1 MSKEKNVKTNNFY
14 RLERLVS
21 VLVHLLTGF
30 GILAG
35 FFALIA
41 VMNSNQKEAFLWLG
55 LAFLIDSVDGTL
67 ARKFNVKKN
76 LPNIDGKMLDSI
88 IDFFNYVIIPSIMIY
103 WFRYVPDEFILLIP
117 AVLILI
123 SIYSYVNLNVLTNDN
138 YYNGFPAIWNV
149 IVLYFYIFGTT
160 QIVNLTL
167 LLFLIFLK
175 FSPLKCIHPLRVK
188 KFKILSIFFVSLW
201 FITSVL
207 LIIIKDLSVNSIY
220 EIFLMFL
227 WVVSNIYFISASVFK
242 TFRNKI
248 LSN

>member
-1 MSKEKNVKTNNFY
+1 MMNKEKNIKT
-14 RLERLVS
+14 EVS
-21 VLVHLLTGF
+21 YKQEKFIGILIHLLTGL
-30 GILAG
+30 GIVAG

-41 VMNSNQKEAFLWLG
+41 VMSNNQKEAFLWLG

-103 WFRYVPDEFILLIP
+103 WFRYVPDQFVLLIP
-117 AVLILI
+117 AILIFI
-123 SIYSYVNLNVLTNDN
+123 SIYSYVNLNILTDDN

-149 IVLYFYIFGTT
+149 IVLYFYIFGTS
-160 QIVNLTL
+160 QNVNLI
-167 LLFLIFLK
+167 FLILLILLK

-188 KFKILSIFFVSLW
+188 KFKTLSIFFSIIW

-207 LIIIKDLSVNSIY
+207 LIVIKDLSINSLY
-220 EIFLMFL
+220 EVVLMFL
-227 WVVSNIYFISASVFK
+227 WVVSNIYFILVSIFK
-242 TFRNKI
+242 TIRN
-248 LSN
+248 